1 MSKST
6 TAIARPKVRF
16 SEVSDNPQNKED
28 TNERYKE
35 KVIQQTSG
43 PRIKSIM
50 SLKKPVRIVDPK
62 KSNADSK
69 ITSESNCA
77 TKILP
82 HSSNTVSESTRSA
95 QSYKNVPKVESVKI
109 LYNNTTNIQ
118 GNDGI
123 SQIDKNDQG
132 KVLMDYK
139 SNVEQKGKENK
150 GSKHQKM
157 TKSRSVPNIKSSYK
171 VPRTRSFSSSTKSST
186 SSVTPCYKTVTR
198 NRISPAKKMVLRD
211 VSSSKVRTS
220 VGPGIYHP
228 KKGNNTKMMQKKDDT
243 NKRYIIGSDAE
254 ELAQPKYNS
263 IMCTIDKLKEYQQ
276 QRIVTDINHLPSAQK
291 NIINGKISTALDFP
305 LDEILYKNLVD
316 LSIAEE
322 QLPSTITRSKDPKP
336 RQKDD
341 VLNLADFFTP
351 EDTNEVY
358 EVVQSKPRMPKL
370 VENWNAFKICDMIHE
385 WKHRLDDI

>member
-150 GSKHQKM
+150 GM
-157 TKSRSVPNIKSSYK
+157 I
-171 VPRTRSFSSSTKSST
+171 
-186 SSVTPCYKTVTR
+186 
-198 NRISPAKKMVLRD
+198 
-211 VSSSKVRTS
+211 
-220 VGPGIYHP
+220 
-228 KKGNNTKMMQKKDDT
+228 
-243 NKRYIIGSDAE
+243 
-254 ELAQPKYNS
+254 
-263 IMCTIDKLKEYQQ
+263 
-276 QRIVTDINHLPSAQK
+276 
-291 NIINGKISTALDFP
+291 
-305 LDEILYKNLVD
+305 YKNL
-316 LSIAEE
+316 
-322 QLPSTITRSKDPKP
+322 R
-336 RQKDD
+336 
-341 VLNLADFFTP
+341 
-351 EDTNEVY
+351 
-358 EVVQSKPRMPKL
+358 
-370 VENWNAFKICDMIHE
+370 
-385 WKHRLDDI
+385 